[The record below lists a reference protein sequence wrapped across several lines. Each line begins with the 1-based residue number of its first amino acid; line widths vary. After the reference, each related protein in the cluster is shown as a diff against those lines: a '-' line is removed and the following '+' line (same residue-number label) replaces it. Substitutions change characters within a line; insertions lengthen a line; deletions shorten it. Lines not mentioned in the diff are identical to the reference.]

1 MLVIKFR
8 GSFGRFN
15 IIVLS
20 LIFEVTCFLD
30 HSVPTARVHDLT
42 NFLLLWFFSIPCR
55 DMLAILIKS
64 GLDTFELP
72 LEIFF
77 ICEIIISDSDLILS
91 NAMVLP
97 VVGFLMV
104 L

>member
-1 MLVIKFR
+1 
-8 GSFGRFN
+8 
-15 IIVLS
+15 
-20 LIFEVTCFLD
+20 
-30 HSVPTARVHDLT
+30 
-42 NFLLLWFFSIPCR
+42 
-55 DMLAILIKS
+55 MLAILIKS